1 MNAKALPSELQCGRC
16 SRRACHTLSI
26 LSIWRRPSL
35 CRTSGGRAESSRACK
50 RRKISISFVLSE
62 GCSRRL
68 GPESVGAGAPGG
80 CLPLLC
86 VGPGCLLVG
95 RRIDTDTCRLRQPLH
110 NKTST
115 PFSFS
120 PWWWCKKN
128 NQRQAVGHGGWCGCA
143 PLWRGA
149 RGRRWPAPSSPPTA
163 RPGTQT
169 TAANPSAHP

>member
-1 MNAKALPSELQCGRC
+1 MQKRCRVSCSVEGARDGLATPSVYCLFGADHLCAALQEVEQN
-16 SRRACHTLSI
+16 RRGPA
-26 LSIWRRPSL
+26 
-35 CRTSGGRAESSRACK
+35 K

-95 RRIDTDTCRLRQPLH
+95 RRVDADTCCLRQPLH